1 MLRAARSSN
10 GRTDMYSWCF
20 WKDAIER
27 TVRTFAE
34 ATVALLTASGT
45 GLLDTDFRQVLSI
58 AGMAALIALMTSLT
72 AGAVSPATGASLGTT
87 SPK

>member
-1 MLRAARSSN
+1 MLRAAQFSN

-27 TVRTFAE
+27 TVRTFTE
-34 ATVALLTASGT
+34 ATVALLTASGS

-58 AGMAALIALMTSLT
+58 AGMAALIALMTSVT

-87 SPK
+87 APK